1 MSLMGHDSL
10 IGGSGA
16 AACGWKDYRNIEQKQ
31 LIPQDAQHLPI
42 RFSLRTAVLLCHLG
56 KLREREGAGQPAGR
70 LAAFYSVLWKRRMA
84 KNSAATPITSRGS
97 ICGHSTSTPTPLRK
111 MLRTITRK

>member
-1 MSLMGHDSL
+1 MPWQRGTAEIQLENKTIVRVTPMSLMGHDSL

-42 RFSLRTAVLLCHLG
+42 RFSLAPAVLLCHLG
-56 KLREREGAGQPAGR
+56 KL
-70 LAAFYSVLWKRRMA
+70 
-84 KNSAATPITSRGS
+84 
-97 ICGHSTSTPTPLRK
+97 
-111 MLRTITRK
+111 